1 MNSKN
6 IRLAYNIKIK
16 LNEFWYF
23 KRLVDSVHY
32 FYKDSNNIDK
42 TVLLKIPGTGKF
54 VKLDKNKFLKINSS
68 VSKELKIFKNNYN
81 FFMFETEIIR
91 FNKIKIDWDSFR
103 KRDENRKVRIRDA
116 AKILGTSEGE
126 FLSTNIED
134 GVEYLDRQ
142 EYIKNNGMLV

>member
-54 VKLDKNKFLKINSS
+54 VKLDKIKFLNINSS

-103 KRDENRKVRIRDA
+103 KR
-116 AKILGTSEGE
+116 
-126 FLSTNIED
+126 
-134 GVEYLDRQ
+134 
-142 EYIKNNGMLV
+142 